1 MTRMLMTVAALGAIW
16 GAISGAMLA
25 TPAAAANL
33 KKSYSYFDIAGRT
46 VPEIETQL
54 EQKGPRLASTG
65 RRHPGATRMEFN
77 TQLKYGIVR
86 NRCAVTKVTVKVS
99 ARVIL
104 PRWKQRGAERDVR
117 TIWETL
123 SADIKRHEEQH
134 VVIAERHGR
143 ELDAA
148 LRKLAPGHS
157 CEEVARRA
165 QDLTD
170 KILRKH
176 DREQDRFD
184 VEEAR
189 GFEQRFLR
197 ALEKRLASAGR

>member
-1 MTRMLMTVAALGAIW
+1 MPRLLVTLAALGA
-16 GAISGAMLA
+16 MLA
-25 TPAAAANL
+25 APAHAASL

-77 TQLKYGIVR
+77 TNLKYGQMKG
-86 NRCAVTKVTVKVS
+86 RCAVTNVTVRVS

-104 PRWKQRGAERDVR
+104 PRWKQKGAERDVR
-117 TIWETL
+117 YIWETL
-123 SADIKRHEEQH
+123 AADIKRHEDQH
-134 VVIAERHGR
+134 VAIAEAHGK

-148 LRKLAPGHS
+148 LKALPPGRT

-165 QDLTD
+165 NEITD
-170 KILRKH
+170 KMLRKH
-176 DREQDRFD
+176 DRAQDRFD
-184 VEEAR
+184 IEEAR
-189 GFEQRFLR
+189 GFEERFLR
-197 ALEKRLASAGR
+197 ALEKRMASAGR